1 MVAGAA
7 RQPAAAVAAGVFHE
21 GQVMVSLGT
30 SGVLLA
36 PTREVRTAKSGGLAS
51 FDHAVPGSSCML
63 GCVLNAGGAL
73 RWFRDTMCPEE
84 IADAKRG
91 ECDVYDVLMDNAAS
105 VTAGSENLYFMPY
118 LTGERTPHNNPYARG
133 VWFGLTP
140 RHNRNHMVRA
150 IIEGIT
156 YGLRD
161 CLELVRENG
170 IDVTEIRVTGGGA
183 RSRFWLQ
190 TIADVFGLPV
200 RAIPEANGGAMGA
213 AILAGIG
220 TGIYD
225 NFENAADRLIK
236 TGRVLKPAS
245 RRSEHYQEFYGRF
258 RELYQGMSGLFHP
271 DVYS

>member
-1 MVAGAA
+1 
-7 RQPAAAVAAGVFHE
+7 
-21 GQVMVSLGT
+21 MVSLGT

-36 PTREVRTAKSGGLAS
+36 PTREVHTAESGGLAS
-51 FDHAVPGSSCML
+51 FDHAVPGSTCML

-73 RWFRDTMCPEE
+73 RWFRDTLCSEE

-91 ECDVYDVLMDNAAS
+91 ERDVYDVLMDNAAS
-105 VTAGSENLYFMPY
+105 VIAGSENLYFMPY

-200 RAIPEANGGAMGA
+200 RAIPEVNGGAMGA

-225 NFENAADRLIK
+225 DFEDAAARLIK

-245 RRSEHYQEFYGRF
+245 RRSEHYQDCYKRF
-258 RELYQGMSGLFHP
+258 RELYEGM
-271 DVYS
+271 